1 MPLILHPHEIGEND
15 RPTVGGKAFALARL
29 VRAGFQVPGFLS
41 IASGAYRE
49 FVSQAGLG
57 ERIMLELHRKEFKQM
72 RWEEIWDCATRI
84 RNLFLRAA
92 MPVGL
97 AQELRQ
103 AVSVQFGERPVAVRS
118 SAPDED
124 DAQSS
129 FAGLHESHLNLRG
142 AEAIIDHTRK
152 VWASLWSDA
161 ALLYRQELKLD
172 VAQSAMAVVVQ
183 EMAPGER
190 SGIAF
195 SQNPSEPSQ
204 AVVEAVHGLN
214 QGLVDGAVEPD
225 RWVVDRDFGRIM
237 GHTPARRER
246 WAVAGTAGIEL
257 AALPDERA
265 QRPPLASDEVQAV
278 YELAKR
284 AEAHFGRPQDV
295 EWTIVDGRLLLLQSR
310 PVTTR
315 PQAEAGDQRAWYLSL
330 HRSFDNLK
338 ALRRRIEHEQIPA
351 MIQAAEALAGVE
363 LPALSDP
370 ELIAEIRR
378 RWEIN
383 DRWVKVYWSDF
394 IPFAHGIRLFGQVY
408 NDALRPADP
417 YEFIDLLTR
426 TDMASLARN
435 RLLEQLADQ
444 VRCNPDMAACL
455 KRGDCGEQVPA
466 FQRSLEAFIGR
477 FGDLSCTVTGGT
489 QCAGAT
495 RPLERL
501 LLELAA
507 HPGRSAGGESGQ
519 GALEKRV
526 QQFAAAF
533 PEQKRAE
540 ALEILELA
548 RASYRLRDDDN
559 IHLGR
564 IEAQLTAA
572 LQEGRRRLESGSVKE
587 PSTRSELND
596 FLESVKLDSPAER
609 SPARS
614 NAQAASTVAPR
625 QLVGQPAGPGVA
637 RGSARVV
644 RRHADLDGFC
654 HGEVLVCDAV
664 DPNMTFV
671 VPLAAAVVERRG
683 GMLIHGAIIARE
695 YGLPCVTGI
704 PDATELI
711 RTGDPLTVDGYLGI
725 VTVSRGGSINA
736 YSA

>member
-1 MPLILHPHEIGEND
+1 MPFILHPHEIAETD
-15 RPTVGGKAFALARL
+15 RAQVGGKAFALARL
-29 VRAGFQVPGFLS
+29 VRAGFQVPVFLS
-41 IASGAYRE
+41 ISTDAYRA
-49 FVSQAGLG
+49 FIAKTGLA
-57 ERIMLELHRKEFKQM
+57 ERILLELHRKEFKQM

-92 MPVGL
+92 MPADL
-97 AQELRQ
+97 AQELHE
-103 AVSVQFGERPVAVRS
+103 AVSGQFGGRPVAVRS

-142 AEAIIDHTRK
+142 AEAVIDHTRK

-161 ALLYRQELKLD
+161 ALLYRQELGLD
-172 VAQSAMAVVVQ
+172 VAHSAMAVVVQ

-190 SGIAF
+190 SGIVF
-195 SQNPSEPSQ
+195 SQNPAEASQ

-225 RWVVDRDFGRIM
+225 RWVVDRDFGRTI
-237 GHTPARRER
+237 GHTPAQRER
-246 WAVAGTAGIEL
+246 WVAANAAGIEL
-257 AALPDERA
+257 AALPDRLVG
-265 QRPPLASDEVQAV
+265 RPPLAPEEVRAV
-278 YELAKR
+278 YELARR
-284 AEAHFGRPQDV
+284 AEAHFGSPQDV
-295 EWTIVDGRLLLLQSR
+295 EWTISAGRLLLLQSR

-338 ALRRRIEHEQIPA
+338 ALHRRIELELIPG
-351 MIQAAEALAGVE
+351 MIRAADALAGIE
-363 LPALSDP
+363 LSALSDS
-370 ELIAEIRR
+370 ELSAEIRR

-383 DRWVKVYWSDF
+383 DRWVKVYWADF

-417 YEFIDLLTR
+417 YEFIDLLTQ

-435 RLLEQLADQ
+435 RMLLELAEQ
-444 VRCNPDMAACL
+444 VRRDPDIAECL
-455 KRGDCGEQVPA
+455 RNGDCG
-466 FQRSLEAFIGR
+466 QRAPGFRQALEAFIGQ

-489 QCAGAT
+489 QCEGAT

-501 LLELAA
+501 LLEMAA
-507 HPGRSAGGESGQ
+507 HPSRRADEDGGRGREQ
-519 GALEKRV
+519 RMRRFVE
-526 QQFAAAF
+526 AF

-540 ALEILELA
+540 ALELLELA

-564 IEAQLTAA
+564 IEAQLVAA
-572 LQEGRRRLESGSVKE
+572 VQEGRRRLASGAKQE
-587 PSTRSELND
+587 NAGRLELSD
-596 FLESVKLDSPAER
+596 VLD
-609 SPARS
+609 
-614 NAQAASTVAPR
+614 NLKFDAQAGMPASRPQTGEVPGVAPR
-625 QLVGQPAGPGVA
+625 QLVGQPAGPGLA
-637 RGSARVV
+637 QGNARVV
-644 RRHADLDGFC
+644 RRHADLEGFS

-695 YGLPCVTGI
+695 YGLACVTGI
-704 PDATELI
+704 PDATDLI

-725 VTVSRGGSINA
+725 VTVHRGEGEG
-736 YSA
+736 